1 MVAETILATIIFLAM
16 LAGFIALRLVSVL
29 GKRTGHENPVGESYG
44 RRPAELAQPT
54 GAHADVRMPV
64 ALDMPEGISPELRAP
79 LQDIAQ
85 VEPGFEP
92 RRFLEGA
99 RAAYGMI
106 LKAFWDGKADE
117 LDALV
122 SDDVAMQFR
131 RAIEMRQAEGLTLE
145 NRLLRIERAQ
155 IVSVHV
161 AGRMA
166 EITVRFDADLVALT
180 RNRQGEVVAGSMS
193 DAVDTH
199 DVWTFS
205 RHLGAQDPNWLL
217 IATDAQG

>member
-1 MVAETILATIIFLAM
+1 MIEIIFLAM

-29 GKRTGHENPVGESYG
+29 GKRTGHETPVGDHYA
-44 RRPAELAQPT
+44 RRPAEVAPPT
-54 GAHADVRMPV
+54 GAPADVRMPV
-64 ALDMPEGISPELRAP
+64 ALDMPEGTGPELRAP
-79 LQDIAQ
+79 LQEIAQ
-85 VEPGFEP
+85 VEPGFDP

-99 RAAYGMI
+99 RAAYAMI
-106 LKAFWDGKADE
+106 LKAFWEGKAGE

-122 SDDVAMQFR
+122 SDEVGVQFH
-131 RAIEMRQAEGLTLE
+131 RAIEMRDAEGLRLE

-155 IVSVHV
+155 IQAVHV
-161 AGRMA
+161 QGRMA
-166 EITVRFDADLVALT
+166 EITVRFDADLVAVT
-180 RNRQGEVVAGSMS
+180 RDRNGAVVAGSLT
-193 DAVDTH
+193 DAVQTH